1 MFLCPASRRGV
12 VSLLRKDLLHD
23 APSHQWGPVQSR
35 RLRSRAAAAARS
47 IARLLRGDDSPLDNA
62 TYDRLRLA
70 VLAWET
76 ANPDEI
82 APAEQ
87 RRPWDDSVCQTVSLQ
102 KILVHEVT
110 RRGA

>member
-1 MFLCPASRRGV
+1 MTPLPTNGALSSRADYEAALPRLREASRAYYG
-12 VSLLRKDLLHD
+12 
-23 APSHQWGPVQSR
+23 
-35 RLRSRAAAAARS
+35 
-47 IARLLRGDDSPLDNA
+47 GDDSPLDNA

-87 RRPWDDSVCQTVSLQ
+87 RQPWDDSVCQTVSLQ